1 MKNNIACRIPDSP
14 PTDAV
19 AASIWQLNH
28 KRRHLLLVDRSV
40 SDSRL
45 VGNLGLEP
53 RTSALVE
60 IVGLEPT
67 TASISDW
74 NANHYIISQCS

>member
-19 AASIWQLNH
+19 AAGIWQLNH

-45 VGNLGLEP
+45 VG
-53 RTSALVE
+53 T
-60 IVGLEPT
+60 VGVEPT
-67 TASISDW
+67 ISTLSEW
-74 NANHYIISQCS
+74 QTNQSLCVPIKISRSSFSNVV

>member
-19 AASIWQLNH
+19 AAGIWQLNH

-45 VGNLGLEP
+45 VGTEGVEP
-53 RTSALVE
+53 SVSTLSEWQTNQSLCVP
-60 IVGLEPT
+60 IKNFKILFF
-67 TASISDW
+67 
-74 NANHYIISQCS
+74 

>member
-19 AASIWQLNH
+19 AAGIWQLNH

-45 VGNLGLEP
+45 VG
-53 RTSALVE
+53 T
-60 IVGLEPT
+60 VGVEPT
-67 TASISDW
+67 ISTLSEWQTNQSLCVPIKFQDPLFLT
-74 NANHYIISQCS
+74 

>member
-19 AASIWQLNH
+19 AAGIWQLNH
-28 KRRHLLLVDRSV
+28 KRCHLLLVDRSV

-45 VGNLGLEP
+45 V
-53 RTSALVE
+53 RR
-60 IVGLEPT
+60 VGVEPT
-67 TASISDW
+67 HTTVSEWLTDTNRLLPPDKKFKILFF
-74 NANHYIISQCS
+74 